1 MKRKYLISLAILL
14 VFIIS
19 FFACHSFE
27 HDVQHDSMDSSSRRG
42 KILAST
48 YCQSCHQLPDPAL
61 IDKKTWVKT
70 VLPGMAPRLGIFVFK
85 GHEYPS
91 KVLDRNIGRNFYP
104 SVPLIND
111 GQWQDIIDYY
121 WTAAPDSLAPIH
133 RGESIRPGSALFSV
147 IKPSANFNIAS
158 SCMIHLDVSGTHSN
172 IYLGTVINPGIYK
185 YNSNLKAEDSI
196 HTRGPVVDI
205 QQDGSGMIGCNI
217 GYLNP
222 NDAKLG
228 SIGRLYWKSKSSP
241 KSEFTNIFD
250 SLTRPVQVLKSDLN
264 GDKKMDF
271 LICEFGNLKGQLS
284 WKENLGNNKYSTHIL
299 RSSPGAIKAY
309 VTDYNHD
316 GLPDIWALFA
326 QGDECV
332 ILYTNKGN
340 GRFEESK
347 ILQFPAVYGSTYF
360 ELDDFNHDGFPDIL
374 YTCGDNADYSPILK
388 PYHGIYIF
396 LNDGKNHFRQR
407 YFFPMH
413 GCFKAMARD
422 FDGDGDL
429 DIAAISFFPDFKR
442 NPEESFFYLENKGE
456 FRFLPYTIP
465 QAAEGRWLTMD
476 VGNFYRSGRPDIV
489 LGNFNY
495 GMSSNNDINNHR
507 VSVPFMV
514 LKNMIK

>member
-1 MKRKYLISLAILL
+1 MNRKYFFCLML
-14 VFIIS
+14 VS
-19 FFACHSFE
+19 GFFAHLFGCHSFRTE
-27 HDVQHDSMDSSSRRG
+27 SQNSTFDSSVQRG
-42 KILAST
+42 KTLASA
-48 YCQSCHQLPDPAL
+48 YCQSCHQLPDPGL

-104 SVPLIND
+104 SAPLIND

-133 RGESIRPGSALFSV
+133 RKEVIEPGSSLFSV
-147 IKPSANFNIAS
+147 IKPSAKSNIAS
-158 SCMIHLDVSGTHSN
+158 SCMVHFDISGALRN
-172 IYLGTVINPGIYK
+172 LYLGTVIYPGVYK
-185 YNSNLKAEDSI
+185 YDKQLLIKDSI
-196 HTRGPVVDI
+196 HSRGPVVDI
-205 QQDGSGMIGCNI
+205 RQDGGVLIGCNI

-228 SIGRLYWKSKSSP
+228 SVERIDWKSKSLQ
-241 KSEFTNIFD
+241 KSNDSVIFD
-250 SLTRPVQVLKSDLN
+250 SLARPVQVLVSDFN
-264 GDKKMDF
+264 QDNKKDY
-271 LICEFGNLKGQLS
+271 LICEFGNLRGQLS
-284 WKENLGNNKYSTHIL
+284 WRENLGNNKYSTHIL

-309 VTDYNHD
+309 ITDYNHD

-326 QGDECV
+326 QGDEC
-332 ILYTNKGN
+332 IMLFTNKGN
-340 GRFEESK
+340 GKFEGKK

-388 PYHGIYIF
+388 PYHGVYIF
-396 LNDGKNHFRQR
+396 LNDGTNHFKQQ

-429 DIAAISFFPDFKR
+429 DIAAISFFPDFK
-442 NPEESFFYLENKGE
+442 NAPEESFFYLENKGG
-456 FRFLPYTIP
+456 FNFQPYTIP

-476 VGNFYRSGRPDIV
+476 VGNFYGSGKPDIV

-495 GMSSNNDINNHR
+495 GMSSNNNSSQHHT
-507 VSVPFMV
+507 SFPFIV
-514 LKNMIK
+514 LKNTIK